1 MAIIDYLGI
10 QTALQ
15 SIFNADSRTSDYT
28 VEVEPD
34 YDLITDKMPYV
45 AIYLDSWETPPT
57 DETIGGVKPFRSFLN
72 LEVWCYDFSM
82 ENLQGATLRDTMLG
96 NVKEVMK
103 ENRTISDKVLI
114 TTFAGGSFDNQKNNR
129 GIGFF
134 KGVSMRIQCE
144 VRE

>member
-1 MAIIDYLGI
+1 MIIDYLGI
-10 QTALQ
+10 QTALKA
-15 SIFNADSRTSDYT
+15 ILDADSRTDSYT

-34 YDLITDKMPYV
+34 FDLITDKMPYV
-45 AIYLDSWETPPT
+45 AIFLDSWETPAL
-57 DETIGGVKPFRSFLN
+57 DETIGGTKPFRSFLN

-82 ENLQGATLRDTMLG
+82 ENLVGATLRDTMLG
-96 NVKEVMK
+96 NVKEVIK
-103 ENRTISDKVLI
+103 ENRTISDNVLI
-114 TTFAGGSFDNQKNNR
+114 TTFQGGSFDNQKNNR